1 MHNYFGWPSIAR
13 LQDGSP
19 AHLMLHSN
27 GTLVS
32 VYGHRD
38 VPYGIKAMFSKDG
51 GETWDIDS
59 IILGDEVS
67 SDLGYPA
74 SVELKNGDILTV
86 FYSKGNSGE
95 AVIKQVIWNF

>member
-1 MHNYFGWPSIAR
+1 
-13 LQDGSP
+13 
-19 AHLMLHSN
+19 
-27 GTLVS
+27 
-32 VYGHRD
+32 
-38 VPYGIKAMFSKDG
+38 MFSKDG

-67 SDLGYPA
+67 SALGYPA

-95 AVIKQVIWNF
+95 AVIKQVLWNF